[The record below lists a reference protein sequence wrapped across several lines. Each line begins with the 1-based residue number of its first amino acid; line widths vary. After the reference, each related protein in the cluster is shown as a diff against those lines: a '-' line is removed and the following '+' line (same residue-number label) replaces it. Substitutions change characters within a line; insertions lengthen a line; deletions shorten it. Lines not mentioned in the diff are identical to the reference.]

1 MLYSEGTVH
10 WNQMSGALPQTPL
23 LHEISQNC
31 CLQFTFFFFFLKQ
44 CSEILLLLFF
54 TTFKNIDQVFSN
66 LFNQGNIVELC
77 PLCHTG
83 HVAVLQ
89 SWDGVTISQG

>member
-1 MLYSEGTVH
+1 MKLVKTAVY
-10 WNQMSGALPQTPL
+10 N
-23 LHEISQNC
+23 LH
-31 CLQFTFFFFFLKQ
+31 FFLKQ
-44 CSEILLLLFF
+44 HSEILLLFF

-66 LFNQGNIVELC
+66 LFNQGNIVDLC

-83 HVAVLQ
+83 DVAVLQ